1 MPPNADPPLVVAHA
15 GGSAL
20 GPENTM
26 AAISASLT
34 AGAQAVEIDVWR
46 SSDGVPVLI
55 HDRSVARTTGG
66 EGNVDEMTVEQLQTL
81 DAGNGEKIP
90 KLADVIDAVKGK
102 ARLNI
107 EIKQED
113 IEGEVVEAVRAADAA
128 RDVWVSSFSPDV
140 IEACKWIA
148 PEIERSLLFAGFKE
162 DASLFVLYNTS
173 NLLLR
178 SLSPSIELVEK
189 RPEFVELCHRR
200 GIRCLAWTVDGE
212 ERLERARALELDGVF
227 TNQPDVALRVF
238 AAEEA
243 LAV

>member
-1 MPPNADPPLVVAHA
+1 MPPMVDPPLVIAHA
-15 GGSAL
+15 GGAAL

-26 AAISASLT
+26 AAINASLA
-34 AGAQAVEIDVWR
+34 AGVEAIEIDVRR
-46 SSDGVPVLI
+46 SSDGVPILI

-90 KLADVIDAVKGK
+90 KLSDVIDVVKGK

-113 IEGEVVEAVRAADAA
+113 IEGEIVEVVRAANAA
-128 RDVWVSSFSPDV
+128 DEVWVSSFSPDV

-148 PEIERSLLFAGFKE
+148 PEIERSLLFSGFKE
-162 DASLFVLYNTS
+162 DASLFILYNTS

-178 SLSPSIELVEK
+178 SLSPSIEFVEK

-200 GIRCLAWTVDGE
+200 GVRCLAWTVDGE
-212 ERLERARALELDGVF
+212 ERLAAARTLEVDAVF
-227 TNQPDVALRVF
+227 TNEPNVALMLYRPQVV
-238 AAEEA
+238 A
-243 LAV
+243 LV

>member
-1 MPPNADPPLVVAHA
+1 MPPTTDPPLVVAHA
-15 GGSAL
+15 GGAAL

-66 EGNVDEMTVEQLQTL
+66 EGNVDEMTLELLQTL

-212 ERLERARALELDGVF
+212 ERLERARELELDGVF

-238 AAEEA
+238 AADQA